1 MSDGL
6 EHLLLPG
13 SIMLKFAANLSF
25 LFTELPFPERFE
37 AAARC
42 GFKGVEYLFPY
53 EWPAEEVARW
63 LKEAGVSQ
71 VLFNLDGGNW
81 AEGERGYACHPGREQ
96 EFQASVDQALD
107 YARMLGCTRL
117 HALAGLRPSHC
128 DEEEL
133 CATFV
138 RNLHLAADKCVRQ
151 GVRLLMEPINSRIDM
166 PGYWLDTPAKAF
178 ELQRQIGHP
187 ALAVQLDLYHAQVM
201 GEDLA
206 RNLKQYLPV
215 IGHIQ
220 VADNPGRHEPGT
232 GEINYPFLFQ
242 LLEQLGYDHW
252 IGCEYKPRAG
262 TENGLGWMSGWR

>member
-1 MSDGL
+1 
-6 EHLLLPG
+6 
-13 SIMLKFAANLSF
+13 MLKFSANLSF
-25 LFTELPFPERFE
+25 LFTELSFPERFE

-42 GFKGVEYLFPY
+42 GFRGVEYLFPY
-53 EWPAEEVARW
+53 EWPAEEVALW
-63 LKEAGVSQ
+63 LREAGVSQ

-96 EFQASVDQALD
+96 EFQTSVDQALD
-107 YARMLGCTRL
+107 YARTLGCSRL
-117 HALAGLRPSHC
+117 HALAGLKPPHC
-128 DEEEL
+128 DEKEL
-133 CATFV
+133 QATFV
-138 RNLHLAADKCVRQ
+138 RNLRLAADKCARQ
-151 GVRLLMEPINSRIDM
+151 GVLLLMEPINSRVDV

-178 ELQRQIGHP
+178 ELQRLIGHSS
-187 ALAVQLDLYHAQVM
+187 LAVQLDLYHTQVM
-201 GEDLA
+201 AGDLA

-252 IGCEYKPRAG
+252 IGCEYKPLAG
-262 TENGLGWMSGWR
+262 TEYGLGWMSDWH